1 MRKNSITR
9 ATAVLFGSALLLGA
23 AACSDEEAQE
33 NIDQATDAVSTAAED
48 AQSAIEDAT
57 GDMGGDGDN
66 GGDGGDVDTEDVE
79 EGDLPPEVT
88 DAAAGAEA
96 EGAPLGEFQSAERA
110 GDNVVAEYADGWVV
124 SGPESGTHVLRGM
137 IGETWMEDGGLGN
150 DVGLP
155 TGPEAETEGGW
166 EQPFTNGVLKW
177 VEGENGE
184 FEAVYE

>member
-1 MRKNSITR
+1 MRKNSLTR

-33 NIDQATDAVSTAAED
+33 NIDQATNAVSTAAED

-57 GDMGGDGDN
+57 DDMGGDGGN
-66 GGDGGDVDTEDVE
+66 GGDVDTEDVG

>member
-1 MRKNSITR
+1 MRKNSLTR

-57 GDMGGDGDN
+57 GDMGGDGGN
-66 GGDGGDVDTEDVE
+66 GGDVDTEDVG
-79 EGDLPPEVT
+79 EGDLQPEVT